1 MGLGSFTSKM
11 LVSITKTTLQFNKTL
26 DVLIER
32 FKDGCPTTQ
41 ELKSLI
47 TQKNQINGALVQIEQ
62 KIATLN
68 KIAATSATV
77 LTGVKAGVTLIKQ
90 LPIPT
95 SFPPGVGIPVSIIN
109 MFSDAL
115 DKLGTIIDKEDASL
129 SSIPDALAAISKD
142 VGTVITKLKELDIVL
157 NQCLEEDPNIT
168 QMDINS
174 IVATTDNFVGVMTNE
189 ELNALLNTPPGL
201 LYGDYYLRLNY
212 LSVSQATLN
221 AYNADVAAG
230 EGVLSNALSIATA
243 TTGRSFDKKQVTAQN
258 KTSVPPPGEY
268 FLAGSPIE
276 MLYGDESFSSSNII
290 LVDEMKWTID
300 TKDLIFPPPPPI
312 VDPMK
317 EIMKQS
323 QIAILMAIYGA
334 DAEEA
339 DELYDLAWDLSQGE
353 GPNKSQ
359 YSETVRR
366 AFDNSRTVLEQAVAD
381 EAYEWVD
388 GDRILHATIKKLF
401 LGNIPKDQQ
410 DVRVSQIIRRARTQR
425 DKANSIGGSYNS
437 ETKRW
442 ANDGY
447 AFESA
452 GLYIYSERLAS
463 TAENNFNAATLGAF
477 ESLRP
482 EMKKR
487 KRLWQAVYDVAN
499 AISLTDPKVS
509 FTDPLKDYF
518 ISKDIGYN
526 TPFINGLPISGG
538 GNLLITRAELE
549 NIWDL
554 EVIYSQTF
562 LEDNWDT
569 SIDPWTTANGVNHL
583 NVKSYAKTQLFIKLK
598 NTLGNDWFNSQAL
611 ATSELDFW
619 YRDGNP
625 NSNSSYY
632 NDPNYYI
639 PPQGSPLSFPTKN
652 DLWFFEFGRNGLPI
666 PTGS

>member
-68 KIAATSATV
+68 KIAATSSTV

-129 SSIPDALAAISKD
+129 SSIPDALAAISKG

-157 NQCLEEDPNIT
+157 NKCLEEDPNIT
-168 QMDINS
+168 QMDIDS
-174 IVATTDNFVGVMTNE
+174 IVATTDNFVGIMTNE
-189 ELNALLNTPPGL
+189 ELFKLLSNPPGL
-201 LYGDYYLRLNY
+201 LYGDYYLRLNEIP
-212 LSVSQATLN
+212 S
-221 AYNADVAAG
+221 
-230 EGVLSNALSIATA
+230 EF
-243 TTGRSFDKKQVTAQN
+243 SFTKKQVTAQN

-323 QIAILMAIYGA
+323 QIAILMGIYGA

-339 DELYDLAWDLSQGE
+339 DELYDLAWE
-353 GPNKSQ
+353 FANNRGPSAPHYQKLQ
-359 YSETVRR
+359 ER
-366 AFDNSRTVLEQAVAD
+366 AFDNSRTLLEQAVAD
-381 EAYEWVD
+381 EAWEWED

-410 DVRVSQIIRRARTQR
+410 DVRVSQIIRRAKLQLN
-425 DKANSIGGSYNS
+425 KANSIGGSYNS
-437 ETKRW
+437 ESKRW
-442 ANDGY
+442 VNDGY
-447 AFESA
+447 DFEAA
-452 GLYIYSERLAS
+452 GLYIYSERLFV
-463 TAENNFNAATLGAF
+463 TAQDYIKTAALGAF
-477 ESLRP
+477 EPLRP

-509 FTDPLKDYF
+509 FTDPLSDYF
-518 ISKDIGYN
+518 ISKDLGYN

-611 ATSELDFW
+611 ASSELSFW

-625 NSNSSYY
+625 NSNSSYV
-632 NDPNYYI
+632 NDPNYNI
-639 PPQGSPLSFPTKN
+639 PPQGSPIDFPTKN
-652 DLWFFEFGRNGLPI
+652 NPWFFEFGRNGLPI